1 MPACRLGSRH
11 PGRAGI
17 TVITVLC
24 SEPDV
29 FENAKES
36 TFKGQPEVS
45 DRYLS
50 EQAPSGGGG
59 VVSAVVAVSCRD
71 LLRHVTSIF
80 LPVDNSSHGE
90 KQFASWLLHTVCL
103 CSIMISSSFIE
114 SPSRYM
120 LAKNTP
126 YAFNVCLDRPNVIIQ
141 LRPNAPALQPHFQV
155 SVWPD
160 QESTSL
166 LVQEPPPVLPYY
178 DCRLG

>member
-1 MPACRLGSRH
+1 MPACRLGTQAEQ
-11 PGRAGI
+11 AGI
-17 TVITVLC
+17 TVITVRC

-29 FENAKES
+29 FE
-36 TFKGQPEVS
+36 
-45 DRYLS
+45 
-50 EQAPSGGGG
+50 APSGGGAG
-59 VVSAVVAVSCRD
+59 SAVVAVSCRD
-71 LLRHVTSIF
+71 LLQPVTSIF
-80 LPVDNSSHGE
+80 SPVDNSNHSE

-126 YAFNVCLDRPNVIIQ
+126 DAFNVCLDRPNVIIQ
-141 LRPNAPALQPHFQV
+141 LRPNAPAPQPHFQA
-155 SVWPD
+155 SVRPD

-166 LVQEPPPVLPYY
+166 LVQEPLLVLPYY